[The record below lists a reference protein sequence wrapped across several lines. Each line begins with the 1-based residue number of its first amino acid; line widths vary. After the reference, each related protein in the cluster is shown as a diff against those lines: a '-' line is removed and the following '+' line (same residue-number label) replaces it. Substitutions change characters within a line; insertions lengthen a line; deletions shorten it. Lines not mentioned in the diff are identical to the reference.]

1 MTEMRAPGIT
11 AEQAPLAEKLAE
23 RDGRC
28 LLELLRAVR
37 VLSTHLEHATHLQDH
52 DIRDIEEVGEQ
63 LRSIA
68 VQLAENHGVSLRQ
81 AYADRL
87 RAMEESSIF
96 NIPMDCGEEGCA
108 YSSAF
113 LAVKTIESAS
123 TWSDLQIGQ
132 MIHDQHYHN
141 SLINMHERG
150 QLEHYHLHIAKLPD
164 YLAQAIVS
172 DDWEEFCSKR
182 LVDCLSFGIKLATL
196 SRVRL
201 PETSFEN

>member
-1 MTEMRAPGIT
+1 MLGAT
-11 AEQAPLAEKLAE
+11 AEQTPLTEKLSE

-28 LLELLRAVR
+28 LLELLHAVR

-52 DIRDIEEVGEQ
+52 NIRDVEKVGEQ

-68 VQLAENHGVSLRQ
+68 VQLAESHGISLRQ

-87 RAMEESSIF
+87 RAMEESSILQYP
-96 NIPMDCGEEGCA
+96 IGCVEEGCA
-108 YSSAF
+108 HGSAF
-113 LAVKTIESAS
+113 LAIKTIESAN
-123 TWSDLQIGQ
+123 TWSDLQVGQ
-132 MIHDQHYHN
+132 LIHDQLYHN

-172 DDWEEFCSKR
+172 DDWEGFCNKR

-201 PETSFEN
+201 PETPFED